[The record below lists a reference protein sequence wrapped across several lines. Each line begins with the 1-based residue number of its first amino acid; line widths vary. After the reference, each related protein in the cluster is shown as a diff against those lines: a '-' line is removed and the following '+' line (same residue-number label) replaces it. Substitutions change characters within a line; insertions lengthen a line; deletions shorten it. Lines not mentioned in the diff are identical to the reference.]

1 MEGNFIIYH
10 FLVKSKPHERI
21 DLMIT
26 ASVNIYQ
33 TKIPIVMKTCFSYG
47 KLIQQFGTPPPPP
60 STNSPISKKFFH
72 DPPLCLNFKNKT
84 PLALVLRGG
93 QEIMYLGST
102 S

>member
-60 STNSPISKKFFH
+60 PLQLTPLFLRNFFMTPLFAQISKTRH
-72 DPPLCLNFKNKT
+72 PSP
-84 PLALVLRGG
+84 
-93 QEIMYLGST
+93 
-102 S
+102 